1 MLKEWKAILKKPTFI
16 IVMLGVSLIPA
27 LYNVIFLSSMWDPYG
42 KVSDLPVAV
51 VNQDKAVTASGK
63 TLSIGED
70 VVSSLKENKNLD
82 FHFVSK
88 EDAQNGLEKGD
99 YYMVVTLPSD
109 LSERAASVLT
119 DNPQQMKIDYQTSS
133 GHSFIAGKMSDSAM
147 ASLKQTVAQNVT
159 DTYTN
164 ALFKNMGD
172 LKTGLVKASDG
183 AQQLASGSQQ
193 LGSGSQTIADNL
205 RTLNQAT
212 SKLSSGAAQFNTGL
226 QTYTGSVAQ
235 VSSGLGSL
243 SNGINT
249 YTSGVSTVAT
259 GANQLSG
266 RSADLLGG
274 VQQLT
279 QSGDGVQ
286 ALSTGVTNLNTGLA
300 TLKSSVDT
308 TLANN
313 QQNVNDLANG
323 LTQLNA
329 SIQAAASDSAVSTDS
344 IEASL
349 TSIAASAQ
357 ASINNNQDAKAAAL
371 ASVQGTSAYQGLSS
385 EAKAEI
391 DAAVGASQAGS
402 DQSAQAILSEVD
414 TMRAS
419 LEVIKATS
427 QTKISQLGNTST
439 QVLPQASNL
448 INGLY
453 NGLSTVSTSLGS
465 ASGGANQLVAGVDT
479 LNEKL
484 TTGATQLEQ
493 GVTSYTNAVGQLS
506 EGTSALASKN
516 PDLLANTTK
525 LANGAAQLTDKSPE
539 LTSSFGKLADGT
551 NQLASGTEKLADG
564 SSALTDN
571 LSKLTVGTSDLSNG
585 LSDAGDKLSAV
596 STKEDNAKTLADPL
610 TLSKTDENK
619 VEKNGIGMAPYM
631 ISVALFVAAIST
643 NIIFST
649 LPSGQE
655 PKTRRDWLK
664 ARIEVNGVISVVAG
678 VLVYGAVHLIGLSA
692 NHEWATLGLIV
703 LASMTFM
710 ALVTALV
717 TWDSKLGA
725 FASLILLLLQL
736 ASSAGT
742 YPLELTSKIFQV
754 INPWL
759 PMSYSVSGLR
769 QTISMNGQIGSQVL
783 FLAFFWNKAVII
795 PARKANEFGLTKL
808 LDLKIIVRN
817 LLLRK
822 SQHIV
827 VAEIKRGGKF
837 LHQVFNKGQTNMG

>member
-1 MLKEWKAILKKPTFI
+1 MLREWKAILKKPTFI
-16 IVMLGVSLIPA
+16 IVMLGVSMIPA

-109 LSERAASVLT
+109 LSERAASILT

-159 DTYTN
+159 DTYTS

-249 YTSGVSTVAT
+249 YANGVSTVAA

-313 QQNVNDLANG
+313 QQNVSDLANG

-357 ASINNNQDAKAAAL
+357 AIINNNQDAKAAAL
-371 ASVQGTSAYQGLSS
+371 ASVQATSAYQGLSS

-402 DQSAQAILSEVD
+402 DQSAQTILSEID

-419 LEVIKATS
+419 LETIKGAS
-427 QTKISQLGNTST
+427 QTKLSQLESASN
-439 QVLPQASNL
+439 QVLPQAASM

-453 NGLSTVSTSLGS
+453 NGLSTVSTGLGS

-585 LSDAGDKLSAV
+585 LSDAGDKLSTV

-649 LPSGQE
+649 LPSGEE
-655 PKTRRDWLK
+655 PKTKRDWLK

-783 FLAFFWNKAVII
+783 FLAFVLVLFMALGTLVYRTDKKQLA
-795 PARKANEFGLTKL
+795 
-808 LDLKIIVRN
+808 
-817 LLLRK
+817 
-822 SQHIV
+822 
-827 VAEIKRGGKF
+827 
-837 LHQVFNKGQTNMG
+837 

>member
-1 MLKEWKAILKKPTFI
+1 MLKEWKAILKKPAFI

-51 VNQDKAVTASGK
+51 VNQDKAVAASGK
-63 TLSIGED
+63 TLSIGDD

-82 FHFVSK
+82 FYFVSK
-88 EDAQNGLEKGD
+88 EDAQNGLKKGD

-109 LSERAASVLT
+109 LSERAASVLSGE
-119 DNPQQMKIDYQTSS
+119 PKQMKIDYQISS
-133 GHSFIAGKMSDSAM
+133 GRSFIAGKMSDSAM

-159 DTYTN
+159 DNYTS

-235 VSSGLGSL
+235 GSSGLGSL

-249 YTSGVSTVAT
+249 YANGVSTVAT

-313 QQNVNDLANG
+313 QQNVNDLATG

-329 SIQAAASDSAVSTDS
+329 SIQAAASDTEVSTAS
-344 IEASL
+344 IETSL
-349 TSIAASAQ
+349 TSVAGSAQ
-357 ASINNNQDAKAAAL
+357 SIINNNQDARAAAL
-371 ASVQGTSAYQGLSS
+371 ASVQGTSTYQGLSS

-391 DAAVGASQAGS
+391 DAAVSASQAGS
-402 DQSAQAILSEVD
+402 DQSAQTILSEVD

-427 QTKISQLGNTST
+427 QTKISQLGSTST
-439 QVLPQASNL
+439 QVLPQASSM

-465 ASGGANQLVAGVDT
+465 ASGGANQLVAGVGT

-506 EGTSALASKN
+506 EGTLALASKN

-551 NQLASGTEKLADG
+551 NQLVSGTGKLADG

-655 PKTRRDWLK
+655 PRTKRDWLK

-769 QTISMNGQIGSQVL
+769 QTISMNGQIGSQVI
-783 FLAFFWNKAVII
+783 FLAFVLVLFMALGTLVYRTDKKQLA
-795 PARKANEFGLTKL
+795 
-808 LDLKIIVRN
+808 
-817 LLLRK
+817 
-822 SQHIV
+822 
-827 VAEIKRGGKF
+827 
-837 LHQVFNKGQTNMG
+837 

>member
-1 MLKEWKAILKKPTFI
+1 MLREWKAILKKPTFI
-16 IVMLGVSLIPA
+16 IVMLGVSMIPA

-109 LSERAASVLT
+109 LSERATSILT

-249 YTSGVSTVAT
+249 YANGVSTVAA

-279 QSGDGVQ
+279 QSGDGVR

-313 QQNVNDLANG
+313 QQNVSDLANG

-329 SIQAAASDSAVSTDS
+329 SIQAAASNSAVSTDS

-357 ASINNNQDAKAAAL
+357 AIINNNQDAKAAAL

-391 DAAVGASQAGS
+391 DAAVSASQAGS
-402 DQSAQAILSEVD
+402 DQSAQTILSEID

-419 LEVIKATS
+419 LETIKGAS
-427 QTKISQLGNTST
+427 QTKLSQLESASN
-439 QVLPQASNL
+439 QLLPQASSM

-585 LSDAGDKLSAV
+585 LSDAGDKLSTV

-649 LPSGQE
+649 LPSGEE
-655 PKTRRDWLK
+655 PKTKRDWLK

-717 TWDSKLGA
+717 TWNSKLGA
-725 FASLILLLLQL
+725 FASLLLLLLQL

-783 FLAFFWNKAVII
+783 FLAFVLVLFMVL
-795 PARKANEFGLTKL
+795 GTL
-808 LDLKIIVRN
+808 VY
-817 LLLRK
+817 
-822 SQHIV
+822 
-827 VAEIKRGGKF
+827 
-837 LHQVFNKGQTNMG
+837 QTDKKQLA

>member
-1 MLKEWKAILKKPTFI
+1 MLREWKAILKKPTFI
-16 IVMLGVSLIPA
+16 IVMLGVSMIPA

-109 LSERAASVLT
+109 LSERAASILT

-133 GHSFIAGKMSDSAM
+133 GRSFIAGKMSDSAM

-159 DTYTN
+159 DTYTS
-164 ALFKNMGD
+164 AIFKNMGD

-183 AQQLASGSQQ
+183 ARQLASGSQQ
-193 LGSGSQTIADNL
+193 LGSGSQTIANNL

-249 YTSGVSTVAT
+249 YANGVSTVAA

-286 ALSTGVTNLNTGLA
+286 ALSIGVTNLNTGLA

-313 QQNVNDLANG
+313 QQNVSDLANG

-357 ASINNNQDAKAAAL
+357 AIINNNQDAKAAAL
-371 ASVQGTSAYQGLSS
+371 ASVQATSSYQGLSS

-402 DQSAQAILSEVD
+402 DQSAQTILSEID

-419 LEVIKATS
+419 LETIKGAS
-427 QTKISQLGNTST
+427 QTKLSQLESASN
-439 QVLPQASNL
+439 QVLPQAASM

-453 NGLSTVSTSLGS
+453 NGLSTVSTGLGS

-493 GVTSYTNAVGQLS
+493 GVTSYTNAVGRLS

-516 PDLLANTTK
+516 SDLLANTTK

-539 LTSSFGKLADGT
+539 LTSSFEKLADGT

-585 LSDAGDKLSAV
+585 LSDAGDKLSTV

-783 FLAFFWNKAVII
+783 FLAFVLVLFMALGTLVYRTDKKQLA
-795 PARKANEFGLTKL
+795 
-808 LDLKIIVRN
+808 
-817 LLLRK
+817 
-822 SQHIV
+822 
-827 VAEIKRGGKF
+827 
-837 LHQVFNKGQTNMG
+837 

>member
-164 ALFKNMGD
+164 ALFKTMGD

-357 ASINNNQDAKAAAL
+357 AIINNNQDSKAAAL

-391 DAAVGASQAGS
+391 DAAVSASQAGS
-402 DQSAQAILSEVD
+402 DQSAQTILSEID

-419 LEVIKATS
+419 LETIKGAS
-427 QTKISQLGNTST
+427 QTKLSQLESASN
-439 QVLPQASNL
+439 QVLPQASSM

-585 LSDAGDKLSAV
+585 LADAGDKLSAV
-596 STKEDNAKTLADPL
+596 STKDDNAKTLADPL

-769 QTISMNGQIGSQVL
+769 QTISMNGQIGTQVL
-783 FLAFFWNKAVII
+783 FLTFVLVLFMTLGTLVYRTDKKQLA
-795 PARKANEFGLTKL
+795 
-808 LDLKIIVRN
+808 
-817 LLLRK
+817 
-822 SQHIV
+822 
-827 VAEIKRGGKF
+827 
-837 LHQVFNKGQTNMG
+837 

>member
-1 MLKEWKAILKKPTFI
+1 MLREWKAILKKPTFI

-42 KVSDLPVAV
+42 KVSNLPVAV

-63 TLSIGED
+63 TLSIGKD

-109 LSERAASVLT
+109 LSERAASILT
-119 DNPQQMKIDYQTSS
+119 DNPKQMKIDYQTSS

-164 ALFKNMGD
+164 ALFKNIGD

-249 YTSGVSTVAT
+249 YANGVNTVAA

-313 QQNVNDLANG
+313 QQNVSDLANG

-357 ASINNNQDAKAAAL
+357 AIINNNQDAKAAAL

-402 DQSAQAILSEVD
+402 DQSAQTILSEID

-419 LEVIKATS
+419 LETIKGAS
-427 QTKISQLGNTST
+427 QTKLSQLESASN
-439 QVLPQASNL
+439 QVLPQASSM

-453 NGLSTVSTSLGS
+453 NGLSTVSTGLGS

-516 PDLLANTTK
+516 PDLLVNTTK

-585 LSDAGDKLSAV
+585 LSDAGDKLSTV

-655 PKTRRDWLK
+655 PRTKRDWLK

-783 FLAFFWNKAVII
+783 FLAFVLVLFMTLGTLVYRTDKKQLA
-795 PARKANEFGLTKL
+795 
-808 LDLKIIVRN
+808 
-817 LLLRK
+817 
-822 SQHIV
+822 
-827 VAEIKRGGKF
+827 
-837 LHQVFNKGQTNMG
+837 

>member
-1 MLKEWKAILKKPTFI
+1 MLREWKAILKKPTFI
-16 IVMLGVSLIPA
+16 IVMLGVSMIPA

-109 LSERAASVLT
+109 LSERAASILT

-159 DTYTN
+159 DTYTS

-193 LGSGSQTIADNL
+193 LGSGGQTIADNL

-212 SKLSSGAAQFNTGL
+212 TKLSSGAAQFNTGL

-249 YTSGVSTVAT
+249 YANGVSTVAT

-286 ALSTGVTNLNTGLA
+286 ALSTGMTNLNTGLA

-357 ASINNNQDAKAAAL
+357 AIINNNQDAKAAAL
-371 ASVQGTSAYQGLSS
+371 ASVQGTGAYQGLSS

-391 DAAVGASQAGS
+391 DAAVSASQAGS
-402 DQSAQAILSEVD
+402 DQSAQTILSEID
-414 TMRAS
+414 TMRTS
-419 LEVIKATS
+419 LETIKGAS
-427 QTKISQLGNTST
+427 QTKLSQLEGASN
-439 QVLPQASNL
+439 QVLPQAASM

-453 NGLSTVSTSLGS
+453 NGLSTVSTGLGS

-516 PDLLANTTK
+516 PALLANTTK

-571 LSKLTVGTSDLSNG
+571 LSKLTVGTRDLSNG
-585 LSDAGDKLSAV
+585 LADAGDKLSAV
-596 STKEDNAKTLADPL
+596 STKDDNAKTLADPL

-649 LPSGQE
+649 LPSGEE
-655 PKTRRDWLK
+655 PKTKRDWLK

-783 FLAFFWNKAVII
+783 FLAFVLVLFMTLGTLVYRTDKKQLA
-795 PARKANEFGLTKL
+795 
-808 LDLKIIVRN
+808 
-817 LLLRK
+817 
-822 SQHIV
+822 
-827 VAEIKRGGKF
+827 
-837 LHQVFNKGQTNMG
+837 

>member
-274 VQQLT
+274 VQQFT

-357 ASINNNQDAKAAAL
+357 AIINNNQDAKAAAL

-402 DQSAQAILSEVD
+402 DQSAQTILSEID

-419 LEVIKATS
+419 LETIKGAS
-427 QTKISQLGNTST
+427 QTKLSQLESASN
-439 QVLPQASNL
+439 QVLPQAASM

-453 NGLSTVSTSLGS
+453 NGLSTVSTGLGS

-493 GVTSYTNAVGQLS
+493 GVTSYTNAVGRLS

-516 PDLLANTTK
+516 SDLLANTTK

-539 LTSSFGKLADGT
+539 LTSSFEKLADGT

-585 LSDAGDKLSAV
+585 LSDAGDKLSTV

-783 FLAFFWNKAVII
+783 FLAFVLVLFMALGTLVYRTDKKQLA
-795 PARKANEFGLTKL
+795 
-808 LDLKIIVRN
+808 
-817 LLLRK
+817 
-822 SQHIV
+822 
-827 VAEIKRGGKF
+827 
-837 LHQVFNKGQTNMG
+837 

>member
-1 MLKEWKAILKKPTFI
+1 MLREWKAILKKPTFI

-51 VNQDKAVTASGK
+51 VNQDKAVTANGK

-109 LSERAASVLT
+109 LSERAASILS

-147 ASLKQTVAQNVT
+147 TSLKQTVAQNVT
-159 DTYTN
+159 DTYTS

-193 LGSGSQTIADNL
+193 LGSGSRTIADNL

-243 SNGINT
+243 SNGIHT
-249 YTSGVSTVAT
+249 YANGVSTVAA

-286 ALSTGVTNLNTGLA
+286 ALSTGVTNLNTGLV

-313 QQNVNDLANG
+313 QQNVNDLATG

-329 SIQAAASDSAVSTDS
+329 SIQAAASDSAVSTNS

-357 ASINNNQDAKAAAL
+357 AIINNNQDAKAAAL

-391 DAAVGASQAGS
+391 DTAVSASQAGS
-402 DQSAQAILSEVD
+402 VQSAQAILSEVD

-419 LEVIKATS
+419 LETIKGAS
-427 QTKISQLGNTST
+427 RTKLSQLEGASN
-439 QVLPQASNL
+439 QVLPQAANM

-453 NGLSTVSTSLGS
+453 NGLSTVSAGLGS

-493 GVTSYTNAVGQLS
+493 GVTSYINAVGQLS

-571 LSKLTVGTSDLSNG
+571 LSELTVGTSDLSNG

-655 PKTRRDWLK
+655 PRTKRDWLK

-725 FASLILLLLQL
+725 FVSLILLLLQL

-769 QTISMNGQIGSQVL
+769 QTISMNGQIGTQVL
-783 FLAFFWNKAVII
+783 FLAFVLVLFMALGTLVYRADKKQLA
-795 PARKANEFGLTKL
+795 
-808 LDLKIIVRN
+808 
-817 LLLRK
+817 
-822 SQHIV
+822 
-827 VAEIKRGGKF
+827 
-837 LHQVFNKGQTNMG
+837 

>member
-259 GANQLSG
+259 GTNQLSG

-274 VQQLT
+274 VQQFT

-357 ASINNNQDAKAAAL
+357 AIINNNQDAKAAAL

-402 DQSAQAILSEVD
+402 DQSAQTILSEID

-419 LEVIKATS
+419 LETIKGAS
-427 QTKISQLGNTST
+427 QTKLSQLESASN
-439 QVLPQASNL
+439 QVLPQAASM

-453 NGLSTVSTSLGS
+453 NGLSTVSTGLGS

-493 GVTSYTNAVGQLS
+493 GVTSYTNAVGRLS

-516 PDLLANTTK
+516 SDLLANTTK

-539 LTSSFGKLADGT
+539 LTSSFEKLADGT

-585 LSDAGDKLSAV
+585 LSDAGDKLSTV

-783 FLAFFWNKAVII
+783 FLAFVLVLFMALGTLVYRTDKKQLA
-795 PARKANEFGLTKL
+795 
-808 LDLKIIVRN
+808 
-817 LLLRK
+817 
-822 SQHIV
+822 
-827 VAEIKRGGKF
+827 
-837 LHQVFNKGQTNMG
+837 

>member
-1 MLKEWKAILKKPTFI
+1 MLREWKAILKKPTFI

-88 EDAQNGLEKGD
+88 EDAQAGLEKGD

-109 LSERAASVLT
+109 LSERAASILT

-164 ALFKNMGD
+164 ALFKNIGD

-249 YTSGVSTVAT
+249 YANGVNTVAA

-313 QQNVNDLANG
+313 QQNVSDLANG

-357 ASINNNQDAKAAAL
+357 AIINNNQDAKAAAL

-402 DQSAQAILSEVD
+402 DQSAQTILSEID

-419 LEVIKATS
+419 LETIKGAS
-427 QTKISQLGNTST
+427 QTKLSQLESASN
-439 QVLPQASNL
+439 QVLPQASSM

-453 NGLSTVSTSLGS
+453 NGLSTVSTGLGS

-516 PDLLANTTK
+516 PDLLVNTTK

-585 LSDAGDKLSAV
+585 LSDAGDKLSTV

-783 FLAFFWNKAVII
+783 FLAFVLVLFMTLGTLVYRTDKKQLA
-795 PARKANEFGLTKL
+795 
-808 LDLKIIVRN
+808 
-817 LLLRK
+817 
-822 SQHIV
+822 
-827 VAEIKRGGKF
+827 
-837 LHQVFNKGQTNMG
+837 

>member
-1 MLKEWKAILKKPTFI
+1 MLREWKAILKKPTFI

-63 TLSIGED
+63 SLSIGED

-159 DTYTN
+159 DTYTS

-205 RTLNQAT
+205 RTLNRAT
-212 SKLSSGAAQFNTGL
+212 TKLSSGATQFNTGL

-249 YTSGVSTVAT
+249 YTSGVSTVAA

-313 QQNVNDLANG
+313 QQNVNDLATG

-329 SIQAAASDSAVSTDS
+329 SIQAAASDTEVSTDS
-344 IEASL
+344 IETSL
-349 TSIAASAQ
+349 TSVAGSAQ
-357 ASINNNQDAKAAAL
+357 SIINNNQDARTAAL
-371 ASVQGTSAYQGLSS
+371 ASVQGTSTYQGLSS

-391 DAAVGASQAGS
+391 DAAVSASQAGS

-414 TMRAS
+414 MMRAS

-427 QTKISQLGNTST
+427 QTKISQLGSTST
-439 QVLPQASNL
+439 QVLPQASSM

-453 NGLSTVSTSLGS
+453 NGLSTVSTGLGS

-479 LNEKL
+479 LNDKL

-551 NQLASGTEKLADG
+551 NQLASGTGKLADG

-585 LSDAGDKLSAV
+585 LTDAGDKLSAV

-619 VEKNGIGMAPYM
+619 VETNGIGMAPYM

-655 PKTRRDWLK
+655 PRTKRDWLK

-769 QTISMNGQIGSQVL
+769 QTISMNGQIGTQVL
-783 FLAFFWNKAVII
+783 FLAFVLVLFMALGTLVYRTDKKQLA
-795 PARKANEFGLTKL
+795 
-808 LDLKIIVRN
+808 
-817 LLLRK
+817 
-822 SQHIV
+822 
-827 VAEIKRGGKF
+827 
-837 LHQVFNKGQTNMG
+837 

>member
-1 MLKEWKAILKKPTFI
+1 MLREWKAILKKPAFI

-109 LSERAASVLT
+109 LSERAASILT
-119 DNPQQMKIDYQTSS
+119 DNPKQMKIDYQTSS

-159 DTYTN
+159 DTYTS
-164 ALFKNMGD
+164 AIFKNMGD

-193 LGSGSQTIADNL
+193 LGSGSRTIADNL

-249 YTSGVSTVAT
+249 YANGVSTVAT

-274 VQQLT
+274 VQQLN
-279 QSGDGVQ
+279 QSGGGVQ

-313 QQNVNDLANG
+313 QQNVNDLATG

-329 SIQAAASDSAVSTDS
+329 SIQAAASNSAVSTDS

-357 ASINNNQDAKAAAL
+357 AIINNNQDAKAAAL

-391 DAAVGASQAGS
+391 DAAVSASQAGS
-402 DQSAQAILSEVD
+402 DQSAQTILSEID

-419 LEVIKATS
+419 LETIKGAS
-427 QTKISQLGNTST
+427 QTKLSQLESASN
-439 QVLPQASNL
+439 QLLPQASSM

-585 LSDAGDKLSAV
+585 LSDAGDKLSTV

-649 LPSGQE
+649 LPSGEE
-655 PKTRRDWLK
+655 PKTKRDWLK

-783 FLAFFWNKAVII
+783 FLAFVLVLFMTLGTLVYRTDKKQLA
-795 PARKANEFGLTKL
+795 
-808 LDLKIIVRN
+808 
-817 LLLRK
+817 
-822 SQHIV
+822 
-827 VAEIKRGGKF
+827 
-837 LHQVFNKGQTNMG
+837 

>member
-1 MLKEWKAILKKPTFI
+1 MLREWKAILKKPTFI

-88 EDAQNGLEKGD
+88 EDAQAGLEKGD

-109 LSERAASVLT
+109 LSERAASILT

-164 ALFKNMGD
+164 ALFKNIGD

-249 YTSGVSTVAT
+249 YANGVNTVAA

-313 QQNVNDLANG
+313 QQNVSDLANG

-357 ASINNNQDAKAAAL
+357 AIINNNQDAKAAAL

-402 DQSAQAILSEVD
+402 DQSAQTILSEID

-419 LEVIKATS
+419 LETIKGAS
-427 QTKISQLGNTST
+427 QTKLSQLESASN
-439 QVLPQASNL
+439 QVLPQASSM

-453 NGLSTVSTSLGS
+453 NGLSTVSTGLGS

-516 PDLLANTTK
+516 PDLLVNTTK

-585 LSDAGDKLSAV
+585 LSDAGDKLSTV

-649 LPSGQE
+649 LPSGEE
-655 PKTRRDWLK
+655 PKTKRDWLK

-783 FLAFFWNKAVII
+783 FLAFVLVLFMTLGTLVYRTDKKQLA
-795 PARKANEFGLTKL
+795 
-808 LDLKIIVRN
+808 
-817 LLLRK
+817 
-822 SQHIV
+822 
-827 VAEIKRGGKF
+827 
-837 LHQVFNKGQTNMG
+837 

>member
-1 MLKEWKAILKKPTFI
+1 MLREWKAILKKPTFI
-16 IVMLGVSLIPA
+16 IVMLGVSMIPA

-109 LSERAASVLT
+109 LSERATSILT

-249 YTSGVSTVAT
+249 YANGVSTVAA

-279 QSGDGVQ
+279 QSGDGVR

-313 QQNVNDLANG
+313 QQNVSDLANG

-329 SIQAAASDSAVSTDS
+329 SIQAAASNSAVSTDS

-357 ASINNNQDAKAAAL
+357 AIINNNQDAKAAAL

-391 DAAVGASQAGS
+391 DAAVSASQAGS
-402 DQSAQAILSEVD
+402 DQSAQTILSEID

-419 LEVIKATS
+419 LETIKGAS
-427 QTKISQLGNTST
+427 QTKLSQLESASN
-439 QVLPQASNL
+439 QLLPQASSM

-493 GVTSYTNAVGQLS
+493 GVTSYINAVGQLS

-571 LSKLTVGTSDLSNG
+571 LSELTVGTSDLSNG

-655 PKTRRDWLK
+655 PRTKRDWLK

-725 FASLILLLLQL
+725 FVSLILLLLQL

-769 QTISMNGQIGSQVL
+769 QTISMNGQIGTQVL
-783 FLAFFWNKAVII
+783 FLAFVLVLFMALGTLVYRADKKQLA
-795 PARKANEFGLTKL
+795 
-808 LDLKIIVRN
+808 
-817 LLLRK
+817 
-822 SQHIV
+822 
-827 VAEIKRGGKF
+827 
-837 LHQVFNKGQTNMG
+837 

>member
-1 MLKEWKAILKKPTFI
+1 MLREWKAILKKPTFI
-16 IVMLGVSLIPA
+16 IVMLGVSMIPA

-109 LSERAASVLT
+109 LSERATSILT

-249 YTSGVSTVAT
+249 YANGVSTVAA

-279 QSGDGVQ
+279 QSGDGVR

-313 QQNVNDLANG
+313 QQNVSDLANG

-357 ASINNNQDAKAAAL
+357 AIINNNQDAKAAAL

-391 DAAVGASQAGS
+391 DAAVSASQAGS
-402 DQSAQAILSEVD
+402 DQSAQTILSEID

-419 LEVIKATS
+419 LETIKGAS
-427 QTKISQLGNTST
+427 QTKLSQLESASN
-439 QVLPQASNL
+439 QLLPQASSM

-525 LANGAAQLTDKSPE
+525 LANGAAKLTDKSPE

-585 LSDAGDKLSAV
+585 LSDTGDKLSTV

-655 PKTRRDWLK
+655 PRTKRDWLK

-783 FLAFFWNKAVII
+783 FLAFVLVLFMALGTLVYRTDKKQLA
-795 PARKANEFGLTKL
+795 
-808 LDLKIIVRN
+808 
-817 LLLRK
+817 
-822 SQHIV
+822 
-827 VAEIKRGGKF
+827 
-837 LHQVFNKGQTNMG
+837 

>member
-1 MLKEWKAILKKPTFI
+1 MLREWQAILKKPTFI

-27 LYNVIFLSSMWDPYG
+27 LYNVIFLSSIWDPYG

-109 LSERAASVLT
+109 LSERAASILT

-193 LGSGSQTIADNL
+193 LGSGSRTIADNL

-249 YTSGVSTVAT
+249 YANGVSTVAT

-313 QQNVNDLANG
+313 QQNVNDLAAG

-357 ASINNNQDAKAAAL
+357 AIINNNQDAKAAAL
-371 ASVQGTSAYQGLSS
+371 ASVQGTSAYQGLSN

-391 DAAVGASQAGS
+391 DAAVSASQAGS

-414 TMRAS
+414 MMRAS

-427 QTKISQLGNTST
+427 QTKISQLGSTST
-439 QVLPQASNL
+439 QVLPQASSM

-516 PDLLANTTK
+516 PALLANTTK

-539 LTSSFGKLADGT
+539 LTSNFGKLADGT
-551 NQLASGTEKLADG
+551 NQLASGTGKLADG

-571 LSKLTVGTSDLSNG
+571 LSKLTEGTSDLSNG
-585 LSDAGDKLSAV
+585 LADVGDKLSTV

-649 LPSGQE
+649 LPSGEE
-655 PKTRRDWLK
+655 PKTKRDWLK

-783 FLAFFWNKAVII
+783 FLAFVLVLFMTLGTLVYRTDKKQLA
-795 PARKANEFGLTKL
+795 
-808 LDLKIIVRN
+808 
-817 LLLRK
+817 
-822 SQHIV
+822 
-827 VAEIKRGGKF
+827 
-837 LHQVFNKGQTNMG
+837 

>member
-1 MLKEWKAILKKPTFI
+1 MLREWKAILKKPTFI
-16 IVMLGVSLIPA
+16 IVMLGVSMIPA

-63 TLSIGED
+63 TLSIGKD

-109 LSERAASVLT
+109 LSERAASILT

-159 DTYTN
+159 DTYTS
-164 ALFKNMGD
+164 AIFKNMGD

-193 LGSGSQTIADNL
+193 LGSGSRTIADNL

-243 SNGINT
+243 SNGIHT
-249 YTSGVSTVAT
+249 YANGVSTVAA

-286 ALSTGVTNLNTGLA
+286 ALSTGVTNLNTGLV

-313 QQNVNDLANG
+313 QQNVNDLATG

-357 ASINNNQDAKAAAL
+357 AIINNNQDAKAAAL

-391 DAAVGASQAGS
+391 DAAVSASQAGS
-402 DQSAQAILSEVD
+402 DQSAQTILSEID

-419 LEVIKATS
+419 LETIKGAS
-427 QTKISQLGNTST
+427 QTKLSQLESASN
-439 QVLPQASNL
+439 QLLPQASSM

-585 LSDAGDKLSAV
+585 LSDAGDKLSTV

-649 LPSGQE
+649 LPSGEE
-655 PKTRRDWLK
+655 PKTKRDWLK

-783 FLAFFWNKAVII
+783 FLAFVLVLFMALGTLVYRTDKKQLA
-795 PARKANEFGLTKL
+795 
-808 LDLKIIVRN
+808 
-817 LLLRK
+817 
-822 SQHIV
+822 
-827 VAEIKRGGKF
+827 
-837 LHQVFNKGQTNMG
+837 

>member
-1 MLKEWKAILKKPTFI
+1 MLREWKVILKKPAFI
-16 IVMLGVSLIPA
+16 IVMLGVSMIPA

-63 TLSIGED
+63 TLSIGDD

-109 LSERAASVLT
+109 LSERAASILT

-147 ASLKQTVAQNVT
+147 TSLKQTVAQNVT
-159 DTYTN
+159 DTYTS

-193 LGSGSQTIADNL
+193 LGSGGQTIADNL

-249 YTSGVSTVAT
+249 YVNGVSTVAA

-313 QQNVNDLANG
+313 QQNVSDLANG

-357 ASINNNQDAKAAAL
+357 AIINNNQDAKAAAL
-371 ASVQGTSAYQGLSS
+371 ASVQATSAYQGLSS

-391 DAAVGASQAGS
+391 AAAVGASQAGS
-402 DQSAQAILSEVD
+402 DQSAQTILSEID

-419 LEVIKATS
+419 LETIKGAS
-427 QTKISQLGNTST
+427 QTKLSQLESASN
-439 QVLPQASNL
+439 QVLPQASSM

-585 LSDAGDKLSAV
+585 LADAGDKLSAV

-649 LPSGQE
+649 LPSGEE
-655 PKTRRDWLK
+655 PKTKRDWLK

-717 TWDSKLGA
+717 TWNSKLGA

-769 QTISMNGQIGSQVL
+769 QTISMNGQIGSQVI
-783 FLAFFWNKAVII
+783 FLAFVLVLFMTLGTLVYRTDKKQLA
-795 PARKANEFGLTKL
+795 
-808 LDLKIIVRN
+808 
-817 LLLRK
+817 
-822 SQHIV
+822 
-827 VAEIKRGGKF
+827 
-837 LHQVFNKGQTNMG
+837 